1 MHTLN
6 ETVELI
12 TNLGVKKVHKTLK
25 EQLVLSFI
33 AGAMISF
40 GYMAYVKSVALLG
53 SSVGVLV
60 GAAIFPI
67 GLIVIL
73 VAGGELIT
81 GNMMV
86 VGTAYWSGK
95 VKGLEVLKNWL
106 VITCGNILGALCVAI
121 LFSAFLES
129 VPKDLMLDL
138 VHHKLSASPLQLIV
152 SGIGCNWFVGLAVW
166 LFVALKDGSSK
177 LIGIWFPVAVFVVL
191 GFQHS
196 VANIYLLGFGLY
208 HNAITFGDFLY
219 NFSFV
224 YLGNIVGGAIFVGF
238 LYTYVSDFFK
248 SK

>member
-129 VPKDLMLDL
+129 VPKDLMLDS
-138 VHHKLSASPLQLIV
+138 VHHKLNASPLQLIV

-166 LFVALKDGSSK
+166 LFVALKDLRDGHDFVALALEKGAAAALVTYIPDGVAADAPLLCSS
-177 LIGIWFPVAVFVVL
+177 IQSNVEPSAAV
-191 GFQHS
+191 
-196 VANIYLLGFGLY
+196 
-208 HNAITFGDFLY
+208 
-219 NFSFV
+219 
-224 YLGNIVGGAIFVGF
+224 
-238 LYTYVSDFFK
+238 
-248 SK
+248 